1 MQISTIISGCSRLF
15 QPKSMGLIVVIFTF
29 SSNQLE
35 AQQGRFYATTYT
47 QAVFAQIDG
56 DQASGYNKLGYSL
69 GAITGFRLQ
78 DRKVSAVE
86 FHLGIAE
93 RGSRRPPNIDDPSIN
108 PFHIRYQTFEA
119 GIGVVMPI
127 NSLPLPELL
136 EAYVGLRPYLLYKVE
151 DSEMYMPSI
160 EQDMRSFGSMLE
172 VGARYPI
179 SEKWLLT
186 LSAFYGVTSISR
198 GSSNS
203 SIYYPMGN
211 GAYHNN
217 FSLGVVYKP
226 KNRN

>member
-1 MQISTIISGCSRLF
+1 MQISTIILGCRSLF
-15 QPKSMGLIVVIFTF
+15 QPKSMGLIAFILFLGSHHVK
-29 SSNQLE
+29 
-35 AQQGRFYATTYT
+35 AQQGRFYATTFT

-69 GAITGFRLQ
+69 GGITGFRLQ
-78 DRKVSAVE
+78 DRNVSAVE

-93 RGSRRPPNIDDPSIN
+93 RGSRRPPNVDDPSIN

-119 GIGVVMPI
+119 GIGVVLPI
-127 NSLPLPELL
+127 KSLPLPQLL
-136 EAYVGLRPYLLYKVE
+136 QTYVGVRPYFLYKVE

-160 EQDMRSFGSMLE
+160 DQDMRSFGSMLE

-179 SEKWLLT
+179 SEKWLLS
-186 LSAFYGVTSISR
+186 LSAFYGVTSVLK

-203 SIYYPMGN
+203 SMYYPMGN

-217 FSLGVVYKP
+217 FSLGVVYRP
-226 KNRN
+226 KNR